1 MKQNKQNNMNVNQ
14 ALRRLKIMLSKQYN
28 FAEATLVDGT
38 QVYSEGEFVP
48 GVILFVRAGE
58 GVSEDPLA
66 PSGMHETTEGIILTV
81 GENGEITEVS
91 TKEEEASD
99 EAEIE
104 VEMEEVAVE
113 VPVAEEI
120 MPVTE
125 DLLNGIAELIAPFT
139 EEIAALNEEVIA
151 LKKRFE
157 TMAAEPAAAKIKNT
171 FANVLADKNTAT
183 ANRLEALSK
192 MRKSK

>member
-1 MKQNKQNNMNVNQ
+1 MNVNQ

-99 EAEIE
+99 EAEI
-104 VEMEEVAVE
+104 
-113 VPVAEEI
+113 
-120 MPVTE
+120 
-125 DLLNGIAELIAPFT
+125 
-139 EEIAALNEEVIA
+139 
-151 LKKRFE
+151 
-157 TMAAEPAAAKIKNT
+157 
-171 FANVLADKNTAT
+171 
-183 ANRLEALSK
+183 
-192 MRKSK
+192 